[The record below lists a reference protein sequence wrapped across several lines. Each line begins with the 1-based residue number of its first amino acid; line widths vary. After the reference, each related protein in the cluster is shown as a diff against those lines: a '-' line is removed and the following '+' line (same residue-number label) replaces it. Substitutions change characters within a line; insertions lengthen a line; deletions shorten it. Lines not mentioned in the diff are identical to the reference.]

1 MGLIL
6 KGRVVAKAKKKLLPK
21 DFEALLK
28 QGDLAALKGV
38 FEECDV
44 NARGGYSKQ
53 TALAFNEFP
62 DELVRWLVGN
72 GADVSP
78 ADSYGE
84 TPLHSRAR
92 HWQGRIEVLLDLGAD
107 VHAGENGRGTPLHS
121 AAASYNAKTARLLI
135 EHGARVDALNRE
147 KQTPLAH
154 ALQRCR
160 NSDIEK
166 MAEVADLL
174 IREGGHQGEAKKG
187 LLASIFGKGNKTKI
201 HQTPELKSY
210 ITRIGTDF
218 EFHRLNF
225 NPESLD
231 ATDAAL
237 VKLYTLFDVIPVPP
251 RAMHDGNSPIVTKA
265 RSWED
270 RHQELWE
277 VLVPSQGAAN
287 TVQGEVVRIPGRI
300 RDELDGNGGGNW
312 DADFKKMADAFLILV
327 SSGVPLPK
335 SELIEASSLV
345 AQVKARRGD
354 TRRMCELGVNWVAL
368 NPKPTKLP
376 KPDYRR

>member
-1 MGLIL
+1 M
-6 KGRVVAKAKKKLLPK
+6 AKAKKKLLPK
-21 DFEALLK
+21 DFDALLK
-28 QGDLAALKGV
+28 TGDIAALKAV

-53 TALAFNEFP
+53 TALAFSEFP
-62 DELVRWLVGN
+62 DELVQWLVSN
-72 GADVSP
+72 GADISAP
-78 ADSYGE
+78 DTYGE

-121 AAASYNAKTARLLI
+121 AASSYNAKTARLLI

-147 KQTPLAH
+147 NQTPLAL

-160 NSDIEK
+160 NSDIER
-166 MAEVADLL
+166 MAEVAELL
-174 IREGGHQGEAKKG
+174 VGDGLQQGEAKKG
-187 LLASIFGKGNKTKI
+187 FLASIFGKGNKAKT

-210 ITRIGTDF
+210 ITRIGTEF
-218 EFHRLNF
+218 EFHRRNF
-225 NPESLD
+225 NPECID

-237 VKLYTLFDVIPVPP
+237 VKLYTLFDVSPVPP
-251 RAMHDGNSPIVTKA
+251 RAMHDGKSPIVAQAKH
-265 RSWED
+265 WED

-277 VLVPSQGAAN
+277 MLVPSQGAAD
-287 TVQGEVVRIPGRI
+287 TVQGEVVRIPGKI

-312 DADFKKMADAFLILV
+312 DADFKRMADAFLILV
-327 SSGVPLPK
+327 GTGVPLPK
-335 SELIEASSLV
+335 VELNEASSLV
-345 AQVKARRGD
+345 TEIKARRGD

-368 NPKPTKLP
+368 NPKPAKLP
-376 KPDYRR
+376 TPDYRR